1 MDRASDSGSEGWGF
15 ESLPAYHMST
25 LTLIEL
31 AWTFFLIILDIAP
44 KGGKNATFREITR
57 KVAFLHYSKGSFSR
71 KLRVAN
77 RGLCATNKGLRATNK
92 GLRVANTPLRVAN
105 RVSV

>member
-15 ESLPAYHMST
+15 ESLPVYHMST

-31 AWTFFLIILDIAP
+31 AWTFFIYILDFTL
-44 KGGKNATFREITR
+44 KRGKIATFREITR
-57 KVAFLHYSKGSFSR
+57 KVAFLHYSKGGFFR

-77 RGLCATNKGLRATNK
+77 RSLRVTNKGFRVTNT
-92 GLRVANTPLRVAN
+92 LLRVAN

>member
-1 MDRASDSGSEGWGF
+1 MDRAADSGSEGWGC

-31 AWTFFLIILDIAP
+31 AWTFFIYILDFTL
-44 KGGKNATFREITR
+44 KMGKNATFREITR

-77 RGLCATNKGLRATNK
+77 RGLRATNK

-105 RVSV
+105 RVCV

>member
-31 AWTFFLIILDIAP
+31 AWTFFIYILDFTL
-44 KGGKNATFREITR
+44 KMGKIATFRGITQ
-57 KVAFLHYSKGSFSR
+57 KVAFLHYSKGGFFR

-77 RGLCATNKGLRATNK
+77 RSLRVTNK
-92 GLRVANTPLRVAN
+92 GLRVTNTLLRVAN